1 MTDNKVKRLRDALL
15 DELINQ
21 FANGVTV
28 RDREGEIVT
37 LSVDSKIMTVASK
50 VVKDF
55 AHEIEDDGETAKKA
69 EKLEQFLSR
78 RKELRVPPTAPN

>member
-1 MTDNKVKRLRDALL
+1 VTDNKVKRLRDALL